1 VPSSGSPEAGT
12 VTDEG
17 DDKDQVEFVG
27 TARRPARASLRSVS
41 SKYWARARRGPY
53 RILCEILDDGCLS

>member
-1 VPSSGSPEAGT
+1 

-41 SKYWARARRGPY
+41 SKYWARVRRGPY